1 MNIENQL
8 LTNKHYFICV
18 EEQFNNFIDEYLTE
32 IEFIKK
38 NFCGIVLNN
47 LNELEKCDLN
57 SIFYLCGD
65 ITENIKFLSNIP
77 NNQIQIIKNISYNY
91 NVENYELIEI
101 GKIPINIYNIGLF
114 FRNFF
119 DFDKNYF
126 NLIEKSHE
134 FQKLTESNKLTNS
147 YRSGIYLSKVQEIN
161 ENETKFNLLRCSTNF
176 DGPTDNFREMDNYII
191 SDVNNI
197 CEKYFSEKIELN
209 HVLAQIYSNIKS
221 EETNYQERKAK
232 IKQHSDKT
240 KDMPKTGLIAFCS
253 FYKDYENNNF
263 NELDEIKKSK
273 DDKYD
278 YNYKNTSVLTKLR
291 FKLKKCVDD
300 NKLVKQFDVIL
311 YPNSLF
317 VISLMTNRLYTHEIV
332 PSVLPI
338 SKIPTRM
345 GYIIRCSN
353 TEAIYK
359 ENQTWIIE
367 NDNLIK
373 MEELTLEKMN
383 ELKQFYYD
391 ENMTC
396 DIINYKKYYFS
407 MNEGDYKKPLI

>member
-18 EEQFNNFIDEYLTE
+18 EEQLTEFINEYLSE
-32 IEFIKK
+32 IEFVKK

-47 LNELEKCDLN
+47 FNDLEKCDFN

-65 ITENIKFLSNIP
+65 ISENIKFFSNIL
-77 NNQIQIIKNISYNY
+77 NCKIQIITNISYNY
-91 NVENYELIEI
+91 NFENFQLIEI
-101 GKIPINIYNIGLF
+101 GKMPINIHNVGLF
-114 FRNFF
+114 FRNYF
-119 DFDKNYF
+119 DSRKNYF
-126 NLIEKSHE
+126 DLIEKSHE
-134 FQKLTESNKLTNS
+134 FQQLTESNKMTNS
-147 YRSGIYLSKVQEIN
+147 YRSGIYLSKVQEID
-161 ENETKFNLLRCSTNF
+161 ENEIKFNLLRCSTNF
-176 DGPTDNFREMDNYII
+176 NGPTENFSEIDNLII
-191 SDVNNI
+191 SDVNYI
-197 CEKYFSEKIELN
+197 CENFFIEKIELN
-209 HVLAQIYSNIKS
+209 HVLAQIYSNKKS
-221 EETNYQERKAK
+221 EETNYQEKKAK

-263 NELDEIKKSK
+263 NELNEIKKSNN
-273 DDKYD
+273 DNYD

-291 FKLKKCVDD
+291 FKLKKCVNNDELI
-300 NKLVKQFDVIL
+300 NQFDVIL

-317 VISLMTNRLYTHEIV
+317 LISLKTNRLYTHEIV

-345 GYIIRCSN
+345 GYVIRCSN

-367 NDNLIK
+367 DDNMIK
-373 MEELTLEKMN
+373 MEETSLEKMN
-383 ELKQFYYD
+383 ELKKFYYD

-396 DIINYKKYYFS
+396 DIINYKKFYFS
-407 MNEGDYKKPLI
+407 MNEGDYKKPCI